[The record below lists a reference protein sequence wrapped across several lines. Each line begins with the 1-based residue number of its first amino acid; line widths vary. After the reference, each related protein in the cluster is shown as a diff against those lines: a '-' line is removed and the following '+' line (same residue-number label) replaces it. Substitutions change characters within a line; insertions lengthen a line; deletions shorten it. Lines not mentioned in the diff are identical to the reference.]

1 MEPRNL
7 ISIYEGAEAIQ
18 KSSFFAE
25 LGYKS
30 MKPQEID
37 CLKSFCDIMKWYGCS
52 VSDFEGFYFGYKIAQ
67 ISKEFDL
74 LRFRNDL
81 VLNIELKMEL
91 NAEKLEA
98 KVVKQ
103 LQRNYYY
110 LKILRSQ
117 IRLFAFVMNNG
128 FYEYDISANKI
139 IRVEDQVVA
148 DCLKNQSVNLSIDI
162 DDIFKP
168 SQYLVSPFNDIEK
181 FINSEFFLTA
191 DQEEIQKEV
200 LKNIFYLPLQ
210 YYLITADA
218 GTGKTLLIYDM
229 AKELMRKNKN
239 VVIIH
244 CGMLNDGHIK
254 LKNKYE
260 WNIFPIKS
268 FANFSE
274 NFILDKCEA
283 LFIDEAQRIRKA
295 QLDSIVQFS
304 IKKNMP
310 IIFSYDLKQILKDYE
325 GVDIPDYL
333 KNTYPK
339 ITLHTKKLTN
349 KIRTNKTMASFIH
362 NLFQIGKS
370 KDYLDYSCVSI
381 EYINNESDLRDYICH
396 IQDYKWTVLTFTT
409 SLYTEESYD
418 FLSTLSSLNAHSVI
432 GQEFEK
438 VACVLDKNFWYGEN
452 NKLRAKNAYYSP
464 LSMLYQLVTRVRN
477 ELKIIVYDNPDL
489 YVKLLSIKDLKN
501 KQNLT

>member
-1 MEPRNL
+1 
-7 ISIYEGAEAIQ
+7 
-18 KSSFFAE
+18 
-25 LGYKS
+25 
-30 MKPQEID
+30 
-37 CLKSFCDIMKWYGCS
+37 
-52 VSDFEGFYFGYKIAQ
+52 
-67 ISKEFDL
+67 
-74 LRFRNDL
+74 
-81 VLNIELKMEL
+81 
-91 NAEKLEA
+91 
-98 KVVKQ
+98 
-103 LQRNYYY
+103 
-110 LKILRSQ
+110 
-117 IRLFAFVMNNG
+117 
-128 FYEYDISANKI
+128 
-139 IRVEDQVVA
+139 
-148 DCLKNQSVNLSIDI
+148 
-162 DDIFKP
+162 
-168 SQYLVSPFNDIEK
+168 
-181 FINSEFFLTA
+181 
-191 DQEEIQKEV
+191 
-200 LKNIFYLPLQ
+200 
-210 YYLITADA
+210 
-218 GTGKTLLIYDM
+218 
-229 AKELMRKNKN
+229 
-239 VVIIH
+239 
-244 CGMLNDGHIK
+244 
-254 LKNKYE
+254 
-260 WNIFPIKS
+260 
-268 FANFSE
+268 
-274 NFILDKCEA
+274 
-283 LFIDEAQRIRKA
+283 
-295 QLDSIVQFS
+295 
-304 IKKNMP
+304 MP